1 MSEYKFY
8 KRPDTQIN
16 QIDSLQF
23 LARKSNLQEIKGIIN
38 KEIFDIEY
46 SFIKLSTIYYRIY
59 TYIHIYININI
70 KYIYIYLLVVLLRML
85 VLEQHNHQCK
95 TN

>member
-8 KRPDTQIN
+8 KRPDRQIN
-16 QIDSLQF
+16 QIVSLQF
-23 LARKSNLQEIKGIIN
+23 LAKGIIN

-59 TYIHIYININI
+59 TYIHIYI
-70 KYIYIYLLVVLLRML
+70 YIYKYQIYLYIFASCLVTHVSSRATQSSVQNKL
-85 VLEQHNHQCK
+85 VSL
-95 TN
+95 